1 MKGQVFMRNGT
12 MTETEHGKIIIDSK
26 VIAQYAGSVAVESFG
41 IVGMAAVNM
50 QDGLVRLLKRDH
62 ISHGIHVSIDENNGI
77 YLDFHVIISYG
88 VSIDSVTSNLMES
101 VKYKLK
107 AFTGLDVKKINIYV
121 EGIRVID

>member
-1 MKGQVFMRNGT
+1 MKNGT
-12 MTETEHGKIIIDSK
+12 IIDTEHGKILIDSK

-41 IVGMAAVNM
+41 IVGMAAANV

-62 ISHGIHVSIDENNGI
+62 ISHGILVNIDEDNGI

-107 AFTGLDVKKINIYV
+107 AFTGLEVKNINIYV